1 MKLDLK
7 KMTYGI
13 AALVL
18 LFGRYPVSWLLSSRN
33 RNKLVSEKENNTQGQ
48 HIKSPT
54 GNVLFVKHSGR
65 RGAQPLVFIHGI
77 NANKQQ
83 WHYLEQNFRNDFQLI
98 CIDLPGHGLSPEG
111 RDFSIKAL
119 ALDLNHILTQLNIQ
133 HPVLH
138 GHSLGGMI
146 CQEYCR
152 QNYLPVPKAIILQHC
167 SYTNPL
173 ATMPFGSVP
182 PLIQWRLIDP
192 LLSYIA
198 RHNKFF
204 TAMGYLAYSSGLS
217 CLFYRVL
224 LFKGSQS
231 SSILRQMA
239 RSAAKTTA
247 QTAARSLM
255 VTFRF
260 DMSKDLDKIDVPCLV
275 IAATE
280 DRLIAPAAGLYLH
293 QHLRRSE
300 LAIVK
305 GGHQSLIEYPETTI
319 KAMQNFMIKYGIV

>member
-1 MKLDLK
+1 MKLNLK
-7 KMTYGI
+7 KTSYGI
-13 AALVL
+13 AALIL

-33 RNKLVSEKENNTQGQ
+33 RNKPVPEEENNTQGQ
-48 HIKSPT
+48 YIKSST
-54 GNVLFVKHSGR
+54 GNVLFVKSTGR
-65 RGAQPLVFIHGI
+65 REAQPLVFIHGI

-83 WHYLEQNFRNDFQLI
+83 WQYLEQNFSNDYWLI
-98 CIDLPGHGLSPEG
+98 SIDLPGHGSSPDG

-133 HPVLH
+133 QPVLH

-146 CQEYCR
+146 CQEYCK
-152 QNYLPVPKAIILQHC
+152 QNYLPAPKAIILQHC
-167 SYTNPL
+167 GYTNPL
-173 ATMPFGSVP
+173 ETMPFGPIPS
-182 PLIQWRLIDP
+182 LIQWRLIDP
-192 LLSYIA
+192 TLSYIA

-217 CLFYRVL
+217 CLFYRLL
-224 LFKGSQS
+224 LFKGNQS
-231 SSILRQMA
+231 SATLRQMA
-239 RSAAKTTA
+239 RSAANTTA

-255 VTFRF
+255 ATFRF
-260 DMSKDLDKIDVPCLV
+260 DMSKDLDKIDMPCLV

-293 QHLRRSE
+293 QHLNRSE
-300 LAIVK
+300 LAMVK

-319 KAMQNFMIKYGIV
+319 KAVQNFMIKYGIA